1 MDLKGV
7 AQLIKLEYAAT
18 IFMGDRVRWSI
29 YTPPN
34 QSVAGDDIMRAKAF
48 KPTEPR
54 RARNG
59 N

>member
-1 MDLKGV
+1 MGLKGV

-34 QSVAGDDIMRAKAF
+34 KSVAGDDIMRAKSF
-48 KPTEPR
+48 LPD
-54 RARNG
+54 
-59 N
+59 